1 MKACTPPSAPEAAAT
16 SPVGGT
22 SSAPYD
28 FSLWYVPEDDHV
40 ASRIAERLREEGFRG
55 FTEHQ
60 DQAAG
65 TSAILTAMEAIE
77 ASRVAILLLS
87 ARSVGDRWCQ
97 RVSQWNL
104 FRSIQQ
110 RGPRVL
116 PVCVGLSRAQL
127 PPFLQHLV
135 PLEYQNEFFFQ
146 RLLASLR
153 ARPRGGHRRVPPKG
167 AN

>member
-1 MKACTPPSAPEAAAT
+1 MS
-16 SPVGGT
+16 SVGDT

-28 FSLWYVPEDDHV
+28 FSLWYFPEDDHV

-60 DQAAG
+60 DQVAG
-65 TSAILTAMEAIE
+65 TSVILTAMEAIE

-87 ARSVGDRWCQ
+87 AKSVRDPWCQ

-104 FRSIQQ
+104 FQNIHQ
-110 RGPRVL
+110 RGPKVL
-116 PVCVGLSRAQL
+116 PVWVGVTKAEV

-135 PLEYQNEFFFQ
+135 PLEYQNELFFQ
-146 RLLASLR
+146 RLLTSLR
-153 ARPRGGHRRVPPKG
+153 SGQGRGARRVPPKG
-167 AN
+167 TH

>member
-1 MKACTPPSAPEAAAT
+1 M
-16 SPVGGT
+16 SPAGGT
-22 SSAPYD
+22 SSVPYD
-28 FSLWYVPEDDHV
+28 FSLWYFPEDDHV

-60 DQAAG
+60 DQVAG
-65 TSAILTAMEAIE
+65 TSVILTAMEAIE

-87 ARSVGDRWCQ
+87 AKSLGDRWCQ
-97 RVSQWNL
+97 HVSQWSL
-104 FRSIQQ
+104 FRNIHQ
-110 RGPRVL
+110 RGTKVV
-116 PVCVGLSRAQL
+116 PVCVGVTRAEV

-153 ARPRGGHRRVPPKG
+153 SHPGSGARRVPPKG
-167 AN
+167 TN

>member
-1 MKACTPPSAPEAAAT
+1 MSL
-16 SPVGGT
+16 VGGT

-28 FSLWYVPEDDHV
+28 FSLWYFPEDDPI

-60 DQAAG
+60 DRVAG
-65 TSAILTAMEAIE
+65 TSVVLTTVEAIE

-87 ARSVGDRWCQ
+87 AESLRDRWCQ

-104 FRSIQQ
+104 FRSIHHQQ
-110 RGPRVL
+110 RGGPRVV
-116 PVCVGLSRAQL
+116 PVCVGVSRAEV
-127 PPFLQHLV
+127 PPFLRHLV

-153 ARPRGGHRRVPPKG
+153 CRPRSGAGRVPPKG
-167 AN
+167 TN

>member
-1 MKACTPPSAPEAAAT
+1 MSL
-16 SPVGGT
+16 VGGT
-22 SSAPYD
+22 SSALYD
-28 FSLWYVPEDDHV
+28 FSLWYFPEDDPI
-40 ASRIAERLREEGFRG
+40 ASRIAERLRQEGFRG

-60 DQAAG
+60 DQVAG
-65 TSAILTAMEAIE
+65 TSVILTAAEAIE

-87 ARSVGDRWCQ
+87 AKSLGDRWCQ

-104 FRSIQQ
+104 FRNIHQ
-110 RGPRVL
+110 RGPRVV
-116 PVCVGLSRAQL
+116 PVCVGVSRAEV

-153 ARPRGGHRRVPPKG
+153 SRPRSGAGRVPPKG
-167 AN
+167 TN

>member
-1 MKACTPPSAPEAAAT
+1 M
-16 SPVGGT
+16 SPVGDT
-22 SSAPYD
+22 SSPLYD
-28 FSLWYVPEDDHV
+28 FSLWYLPEDDPV

-60 DQAAG
+60 DQVAG
-65 TSAILTAMEAIE
+65 TSVILTAVQAME

-87 ARSVGDRWCQ
+87 AKSVGDRWCQ
-97 RVSQWNL
+97 HVSQWNL
-104 FRSIQQ
+104 SCSIHQ
-110 RGPRVL
+110 RGPKVV
-116 PVCVGLSRAQL
+116 PVCVGVTRAQV

-153 ARPRGGHRRVPPKG
+153 SRPRSGARRVPPKG
-167 AN
+167 T